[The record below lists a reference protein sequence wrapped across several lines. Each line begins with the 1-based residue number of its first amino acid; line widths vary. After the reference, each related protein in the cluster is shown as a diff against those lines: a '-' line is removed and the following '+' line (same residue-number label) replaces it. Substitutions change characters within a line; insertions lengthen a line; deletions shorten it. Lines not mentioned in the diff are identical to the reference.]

1 MARASAVP
9 ETVNTLP
16 QYSQAVAE
24 YLTDIGAAILY
35 MKPRPRPCFTMP
47 LLRDIRRFQL
57 HTAQRIRTTIDAG
70 GQPPFQYVVLASG
83 LRGTFSLGGDLS
95 LFVDLNQRGD
105 RQALSEYA
113 VACVD
118 DAYGFSTN
126 LDLPITSIALLQ
138 GNAQGGGF
146 EAALSCNVIIAERG
160 TFMGFPEVLFNLFP
174 GMGAYTFLS
183 RRVGPALAERLIFSG
198 DLYPA
203 EYLHELGVIDILA
216 DKDGAEEKLR
226 EYIRAAGRRSNALGL
241 FRHMHSNYNRVSYE
255 ELIDVTQRWVDA
267 AMRLTEGE
275 LRTMLRLVRAQDRKM
290 ASGGRAAPGQTDR
303 QELA

>member
-1 MARASAVP
+1 MARSIRVP
-9 ETVNTLP
+9 EALNVPP

-57 HTAQRIRTTIDAG
+57 HTAQRIRSALDAG
-70 GQPPFQYVVLASG
+70 RQAPFQYIVLASG
-83 LRGTFSLGGDLS
+83 LRDTFSLGGDLN
-95 LFVDLNQRGD
+95 LFVELNQSGD
-105 RQALSEYA
+105 RQALSDYA
-113 VACVD
+113 VACID
-118 DAYGFSTN
+118 DAYGFCTN
-126 LDLPITSIALLQ
+126 LDLPVTSIALLQ

-174 GMGAYTFLS
+174 GMGAYPFLA

-203 EYLHELGVIDILA
+203 EYLHELGVIDLLA
-216 DKDGAEEKLR
+216 DKDGADEKLR
-226 EYIRAAGRRSNALGL
+226 EYIRAAGRRGNALGL
-241 FRHMHSNYNRVSYE
+241 FRHMRSTYQRVSYD
-255 ELIDVTQRWVDA
+255 ELYDVTQRWVDA
-267 AMRLTEGE
+267 ALQLSEGE

-290 ASGGRAAPGQTDR
+290 ARGGPAAPGQTDH